1 VVDDFNGLTPC
12 RHDYKTRSEKSLRPG
27 CEGKIRKQSE
37 RIAHHEAASSFS
49 LGYVRSFMHLDRTS
63 LLFGLLAALANTFGG
78 LVIVQTWRREYLKYF
93 LALGSG
99 FMLAAAFLEMIP
111 TSFTLF
117 HGSPVFVLGGYLIIH
132 LFEHGLSP
140 HFHFGEEVHTKEML
154 NPRVGISALIGLTS
168 HSFFDG
174 VAIASGFILSYQLG
188 IIVFIAV
195 MLHKLPEGF
204 TVASIM
210 MASGRGKS
218 SSLLAA
224 GGLGVATLLGILT
237 MDVASGFVNYALPL
251 SAGVTV
257 YVAAS
262 DLMPEVNE
270 EPGVKLSLSVFA
282 GVMLFVLARA
292 GLNRL

>member
-1 VVDDFNGLTPC
+1 
-12 RHDYKTRSEKSLRPG
+12 
-27 CEGKIRKQSE
+27 
-37 RIAHHEAASSFS
+37 
-49 LGYVRSFMHLDRTS
+49 MHPTSTS

-78 LVIVQTWRREYLKYF
+78 LIIIQTHWHREYLKYF

-111 TSFTLF
+111 ASFTLF
-117 HGSPVFVLGGYLIIH
+117 HGSPAFVLSGYLIVH

-154 NPRVGISALIGLTS
+154 NPRVGISALIGLMS

-174 VAIASGFILSYQLG
+174 VAIASGFILSYRLG
-188 IIVFIAV
+188 IIVFAAV
-195 MLHKLPEGF
+195 ILHKLPEGF
-204 TVASIM
+204 TIASIM

-218 SSLLAA
+218 FSLLAA
-224 GGLGVATLLGILT
+224 GALGLATIAGVLT
-237 MDVASGFVNYALPL
+237 MGIASGLVNYGLPL
-251 SAGVTV
+251 SAGVTI

-282 GVMLFVLARA
+282 GVLLFVLTRA
-292 GLNRL
+292 ALHSL

>member
-1 VVDDFNGLTPC
+1 
-12 RHDYKTRSEKSLRPG
+12 
-27 CEGKIRKQSE
+27 
-37 RIAHHEAASSFS
+37 
-49 LGYVRSFMHLDRTS
+49 MHPTSTS
-63 LLFGLLAALANTFGG
+63 LLFGFFAALANTFGG
-78 LVIVQTWRREYLKYF
+78 VIIIQAHWRREYLKYF

-111 TSFTLF
+111 TSLSLSRDSAAFIL
-117 HGSPVFVLGGYLIIH
+117 SGYLIVH

-140 HFHFGEEVHTKEML
+140 HFHFGEEVHTDAML

-195 MLHKLPEGF
+195 ILHKLPEGF

-210 MASGRGKS
+210 MASGRGRTF
-218 SSLLAA
+218 SLFAA
-224 GGLGVATLLGILT
+224 GGLGLATLAGVLAMG
-237 MDVASGFVNYALPL
+237 VASGLVNYGLPL
-251 SAGVTV
+251 SAGVTI

-282 GVMLFVLARA
+282 GVLLFVVTRTVLHSVSR
-292 GLNRL
+292 

>member
-1 VVDDFNGLTPC
+1 
-12 RHDYKTRSEKSLRPG
+12 
-27 CEGKIRKQSE
+27 
-37 RIAHHEAASSFS
+37 
-49 LGYVRSFMHLDRTS
+49 MHPNSTS
-63 LLFGLLAALANTFGG
+63 LLFGFLAALANTLGG
-78 LVIVQTWRREYLKYF
+78 LIIIQAHWRREYLKYF

-111 TSFTLF
+111 ASFSLF
-117 HGSPVFVLGGYLIIH
+117 RESPAFILGGYLTVH

-140 HFHFGEEVHTKEML
+140 HFHFGEEVHTHEML
-154 NPRVGISALIGLTS
+154 DPRVGISALIGLTL

-195 MLHKLPEGF
+195 ILHKLPEGF

-218 SSLLAA
+218 FSLLAA
-224 GGLGVATLLGILT
+224 GGLGLATLAGVLMMG
-237 MDVASGFVNYALPL
+237 VASGLVSYGLPL
-251 SAGVTV
+251 SAGVTI

-270 EPGVKLSLSVFA
+270 EPGVKLSLYVFA
-282 GVMLFVLARA
+282 GVLLFVVTRA
-292 GLNRL
+292 ALHAW

>member
-1 VVDDFNGLTPC
+1 MCPN
-12 RHDYKTRSEKSLRPG
+12 S
-27 CEGKIRKQSE
+27 
-37 RIAHHEAASSFS
+37 
-49 LGYVRSFMHLDRTS
+49 TS
-63 LLFGLLAALANTFGG
+63 LLFGLLAALANTLGG
-78 LVIVQTWRREYLKYF
+78 LIIIQAHWRREYLKYF

-111 TSFTLF
+111 TSF
-117 HGSPVFVLGGYLIIH
+117 SVFRDSSVFILGGYLVVH

-140 HFHFGEEVHTKEML
+140 HFHFGEEIHTHEML
-154 NPRVGISALIGLTS
+154 DPRVGISALIGLMS

-188 IIVFIAV
+188 ILVFIAV
-195 MLHKLPEGF
+195 ILHKLPEGF

-218 SSLLAA
+218 FSLLAA
-224 GGLGVATLLGILT
+224 GGLGLATLVGVLMMG
-237 MDVASGFVNYALPL
+237 VAQGLVNYGLPL
-251 SAGVTV
+251 SAGVTI

-282 GVMLFVLARA
+282 GVLLFVVTRA
-292 GLNRL
+292 ALHAW

>member
-1 VVDDFNGLTPC
+1 
-12 RHDYKTRSEKSLRPG
+12 
-27 CEGKIRKQSE
+27 
-37 RIAHHEAASSFS
+37 
-49 LGYVRSFMHLDRTS
+49 MHPNSTS

-78 LVIVQTWRREYLKYF
+78 LIIIQTHWHREYLKYF

-111 TSFTLF
+111 ASFSLF
-117 HGSPVFVLGGYLIIH
+117 QGSPAFILGGYLLVH

-140 HFHFGEEVHTKEML
+140 HFHFGEEVHTHEML
-154 NPRVGISALIGLTS
+154 DPRVGISALIGLTS

-195 MLHKLPEGF
+195 ILHKLPEGF

-218 SSLLAA
+218 FSLLAA
-224 GGLGVATLLGILT
+224 GGLGIATLAGVLT
-237 MDVASGFVNYALPL
+237 MGVASGLVNYGLPL
-251 SAGVTV
+251 SAGVTI

-270 EPGVKLSLSVFA
+270 QPGVKLSLSVFA
-282 GVMLFVLARA
+282 GVLLFVLTRA
-292 GLNRL
+292 ALHSV